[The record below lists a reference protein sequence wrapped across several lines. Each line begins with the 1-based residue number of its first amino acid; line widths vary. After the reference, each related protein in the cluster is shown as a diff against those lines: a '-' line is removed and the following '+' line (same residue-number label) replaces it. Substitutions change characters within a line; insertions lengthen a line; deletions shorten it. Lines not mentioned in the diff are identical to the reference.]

1 MDMRNTSERMADAV
15 LIAGIV
21 TAMLMAVFWWL
32 QPVETGEDDFSVTI
46 DCRAV
51 IMNSDEF
58 PAEIVQVCRDKVRFI
73 QGDRSPMSTV

>member
-21 TAMLMAVFWWL
+21 TVLLMIVFWWL
-32 QPVETGEDDFSVTI
+32 QPVETVEDDFSVTI

-51 IMNSDEF
+51 IMNSGEF
-58 PAEIVQVCRDKVRFI
+58 PVEIVEVCREKVRFI
-73 QGDRSPMSTV
+73 RGDRAPVSTV

>member
-21 TAMLMAVFWWL
+21 TVMLMIIFWWL
-32 QPVETGEDDFSVTI
+32 QPVETVEDDFSVTI

-51 IMNSDEF
+51 IMNSSEF
-58 PAEIVQVCRDKVRFI
+58 PVEIVEVCREKVRFI
-73 QGDRSPMSTV
+73 RGDRSPVSTV

>member
-15 LIAGIV
+15 LISAITV
-21 TAMLMAVFWWL
+21 VLLVVAIWWL
-32 QPVETGEDDFSVTI
+32 VPVETIDDDFSVTI

-58 PAEIVQVCRDKVRFI
+58 PAEIVEVCRNKVRFI
-73 QGDRSPMSTV
+73 RGDRSPASTV

>member
-1 MDMRNTSERMADAV
+1 MDLRNTSERMADAV

-21 TAMLMAVFWWL
+21 TALLVVAIWWL
-32 QPVETGEDDFSVTI
+32 VPVETVEDDFSVTI

-58 PAEIVQVCRDKVRFI
+58 PAEIVEVCRDKVRFI
-73 QGDRSPMSTV
+73 RGDRSPVSTV